1 MNIVYGKAQV
11 LMQMLRLQRKIKT
24 SLLSLEEIL
33 EKYAPLSPMIAA
45 RHSLEKG
52 TMRKFERRWLD
63 SESLSNKALAPSP
76 GFDGL
81 LLYCYGTGRRLAP
94 NAVPKKCTD
103 DRPLMVAYA
112 PIKET
117 LLEIALDLVAC
128 RNVLDNYSQ
137 ISHDKAAQKE
147 VRFRYEVAM
156 ERFRNYVSKAFSPG
170 KVDLI
175 WYSESGERRL
185 NNRKELSA
193 ELSRLCQDF
202 YHDAPEINNEIVSGE
217 RLSGIA
223 ARARRELVEAMATRA
238 EEEKLGFVGWGPEV
252 AIYQSLLLDKK
263 LHRKDPGTGLW
274 YLTLETNDEQLQK
287 LWKRLD
293 QMLGEAGTNGKT
305 VESMIDEL
313 RKPPVGL
320 RQGPSLIYLSLY
332 LLVKP
337 EDLIVFCENAY
348 HPYLSAA
355 DMALLLKRPDLFTVK
370 AFNID
375 DVQRRIFSAYRFA
388 IGKSTVLSDSRLRN
402 AAMLQVADH

>member
-1 MNIVYGKAQV
+1 
-11 LMQMLRLQRKIKT
+11 MLWNR
-24 SLLSLEEIL
+24 
-33 EKYAPLSPMIAA
+33 
-45 RHSLEKG
+45 
-52 TMRKFERRWLD
+52 
-63 SESLSNKALAPSP
+63 
-76 GFDGL
+76 
-81 LLYCYGTGRRLAP
+81 RRLAP

-355 DMALLLKRPDLFTVK
+355 DMALLLKRPICSLLRRSILMMCREGYFPHTDLPL
-370 AFNID
+370 A
-375 DVQRRIFSAYRFA
+375 
-388 IGKSTVLSDSRLRN
+388 STVLSDSRLRN
-402 AAMLQVADH
+402 VAMLQVVGPLMKSIDQTPRYSRQTRAVSNRAQRVELLFLMLLTL